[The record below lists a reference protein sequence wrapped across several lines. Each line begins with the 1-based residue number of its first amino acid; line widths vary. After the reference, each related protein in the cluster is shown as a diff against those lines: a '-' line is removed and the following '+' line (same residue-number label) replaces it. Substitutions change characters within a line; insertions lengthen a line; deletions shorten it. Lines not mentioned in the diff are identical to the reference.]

1 MEPRPDFSADAS
13 NMGRIRE
20 ENTMKTTL
28 LGREP
33 VMFLALVQ
41 TALALGVGF
50 GIDLTPEQIGLV
62 LAFSAAVL
70 GFLARS
76 QVSPVEG

>member
-1 MEPRPDFSADAS
+1 MNDP
-13 NMGRIRE
+13 
-20 ENTMKTTL
+20 TTKPTI

-50 GIDLTPEQIGLV
+50 GLDLTGEQTAAV
-62 LAFSAAVL
+62 MAFAAAVL

-76 QVSPVEG
+76 QVTPTEA